1 MSRVAPLRPTRTLVP
16 RETTV
21 TAGGLPTASVV
32 SIGGGFVAFALTILV
47 ILSIVRISRLVT
59 QARRERLAGQNTTFR
74 QLWKRD
80 GGFWGFFSGLGGES
94 AAGGAGFT
102 DLSRQRRWAE
112 MVQRERWMTETMGIE
127 SEVEDPK
134 LWEVGVGE
142 KGSHS
147 EEQVDLGRIRP
158 LAAITSERPG
168 PEPDASD
175 ESTLKPHSLNPTLS
189 LSLLIELPSYH
200 QHHSRSEL
208 GRKGEVGARVS
219 DEYDELPE
227 LVIGSTTVIPFIRPP
242 DPRLS
247 VGDSVSAEAI
257 DEKDVVY
264 SDISHLESAVS
275 SSVETRR
282 AVWSRVG
289 DGWIVEGL
297 DTA

>member
-1 MSRVAPLRPTRTLVP
+1 MHPFFVHAPREDVKMSRVAPLRPTRTLVP

-147 EEQVDLGRIRP
+147 EEQVDLGRIRV
-158 LAAITSERPG
+158 G
-168 PEPDASD
+168 
-175 ESTLKPHSLNPTLS
+175 
-189 LSLLIELPSYH
+189 
-200 QHHSRSEL
+200 RS
-208 GRKGEVGARVS
+208 GA
-219 DEYDELPE
+219 Y
-227 LVIGSTTVIPFIRPP
+227 
-242 DPRLS
+242 DPR
-247 VGDSVSAEAI
+247 
-257 DEKDVVY
+257 
-264 SDISHLESAVS
+264 
-275 SSVETRR
+275 
-282 AVWSRVG
+282 
-289 DGWIVEGL
+289 
-297 DTA
+297 